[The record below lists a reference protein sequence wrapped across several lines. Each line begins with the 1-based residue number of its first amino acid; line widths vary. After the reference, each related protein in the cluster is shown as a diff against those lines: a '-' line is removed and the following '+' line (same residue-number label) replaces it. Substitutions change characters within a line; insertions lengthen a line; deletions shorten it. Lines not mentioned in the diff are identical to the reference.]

1 MAVTERRGAGTL
13 DVERIKADFPI
24 LERTSHGKRLV
35 YLDSANT
42 SQKPRKVID
51 TITEYYERHNANL
64 YRAVYELAEEATAM
78 FEGARIS
85 LSRFIGAPDPSTV
98 VFTRGTTESIN
109 LIAHAWGRR
118 FLREGDEIL
127 FSEMEHH
134 SNIVPWQLVAGATG
148 AVTRLV
154 PIEDD
159 GTLDPSKVEALI
171 TDRTKVL
178 AITGQSN
185 VLGTMP
191 SIRRLTESAHAV
203 GAIVVV
209 DGAQLVP
216 HNPVDVAE
224 LGVDFLTVSGHKML
238 GPTAS
243 GGLYGRLELLDAMD
257 PFLGGGEM
265 IMEVFPDHST
275 FKAPPH
281 KFEAGTMNIAEEIGL
296 AAAIE
301 YLESLGMESVRS
313 HEREL
318 TAYGLEALESVGARV
333 FGPKDH
339 ELRGGPLVLVQGH
352 PSTRPGP
359 GARSGGGV
367 RAARTSLRAGPDAAV
382 GGAGDDTGLVLRVQ
396 HEGGRG
402 RADRGARESGGVL
415 WRLTSCT
422 RKSSSTITRTRGTS
436 VRCRTPS
443 SRARRTTRCAATRS
457 PCSRTWTGARC
468 SMSRSLG
475 RGARS
480 VRARPR

>member
-1 MAVTERRGAGTL
+1 MTVTEQRGAETV
-13 DVERIKADFPI
+13 DAERIKADFPI
-24 LERTSHGKRLV
+24 LERTSYGKRLV

-64 YRAVYELAEEATAM
+64 YRAVYELATAM
-78 FEGARIS
+78 FEGARAKLAS
-85 LSRFIGAPDPSTV
+85 FVGAPDPSAI

-109 LIAHAWGRR
+109 LVAHGWGRK

-127 FSEMEHH
+127 FTEMEHH

-148 AVTRLV
+148 AITRLV

-159 GTLDPSKVEALI
+159 GTLDPSKVEALL

-191 SIRRLTESAHAV
+191 PIERLAEAAHAV

-216 HNPVDVAE
+216 HNPVNVAD
-224 LGVDFLTVSGHKML
+224 LGADFVTISGHKML

-265 IMEVFPDHST
+265 IMEVYPDHST

-301 YLESLGMESVRS
+301 YLEALGMQNVRN

-318 TAYGLEALESVGARV
+318 TAYGVEALEAAGATV
-333 FGPKDH
+333 FGPKDP
-339 ELRGGPLVLVQGH
+339 ELRGGALSFWYKDIH
-352 PSTRPGP
+352 PHDLAQALDQEGICVRPGHHC
-359 GARSGGGV
+359 AQVLMRRLGV
-367 RAARTSLRAGPDAAV
+367 PA
-382 GGAGDDTGLVLRVQ
+382 
-396 HEGGRG
+396 
-402 RADRGARESGGVL
+402 
-415 WRLTSCT
+415 
-422 RKSSSTITRTRGTS
+422 
-436 VRCRTPS
+436 
-443 SRARRTTRCAATRS
+443 TTRASFYVYNTKDDVDALILGLEKA
-457 PCSRTWTGARC
+457 GAFF
-468 SMSRSLG
+468 
-475 RGARS
+475 GA
-480 VRARPR
+480 